1 MMFSKN
7 SLNILEKRYLLKDKN
22 GQIIETVEGLFTRV
36 ARDIASA
43 ETIYNPKVN
52 IDRWAQEFYDM
63 MINLDFLPNSPT
75 LMNAGTD
82 IGQLSACFV
91 LPVGD
96 SIEDIFDAVKY
107 AAIIH
112 KTGGGTGFSFSRLR
126 PRNDLVKSTAGVSSG
141 PVSFMEVFDA
151 ATNAIKQGGKRRGAN
166 MGILNV
172 HHPDIIEFIT
182 CKNKLNY
189 LTNFNISVAL
199 TDKFM
204 NAVELNEDY
213 DLINPRT
220 NEVIRKESALK
231 VFSLIVESAWR
242 TGEPGIIFIDEIN
255 RYNPTI
261 ELGLIESTNPCGEQP
276 LLPYESCNLGS
287 INLNNI
293 LSLKN
298 GKYAID
304 FEKLQKITFSAVRF
318 LDNVI
323 DRNKYPLKQ
332 IEKISKENR
341 KIGLGVMGF
350 ADLLYKLE
358 TPYNSEEAVDI
369 AEQLMKSI
377 SQYADEASISLA
389 EERGAFA
396 NWNKSI
402 YVKENKKF
410 RNATRTTIAP
420 TGTISL
426 IADASSG
433 IEPIFAIAYSRKAMD
448 NYILEYF
455 HPYCREVLSK
465 LPGFSDEILKKIEE
479 TGSLKNIEEIPQ
491 NFQEIFVTAHEIEP
505 TWHVRI
511 QAAFQKYTNN
521 AVSKTINFPNEATR
535 EDVENAYLLAYKL
548 KCKGI
553 TIYRDGSR
561 EGILQTGLS
570 KDKKLDE
577 IDSQEKYNKDEHGE
591 IKTRKPR
598 KRPIVTLGK
607 TIKIETGCGHL
618 YVTIN
623 EDEHGLVEVFATI
636 GKAGGCA
643 SSQIEAI
650 SRLISLSLRS
660 HIDPY
665 AILKQLKGIR
675 CPNPTIKL
683 SENGKTLSCADGI
696 AKAMEIYLNEKET
709 LFSGELITNFA
720 SLSENY
726 KDISDD
732 VLKNE
737 SENEKSENMKIK
749 DIARKKEVAGI
760 CPDCGG
766 VLVQEEGCITC
777 HDCGYS
783 RCG

>member
-1 MMFSKN
+1 MFSKN

-22 GQIIETVEGLFTRV
+22 GQIKETVEGLFTRV

-43 ETIYNPKVN
+43 ETLYNPKVN
-52 IDRWAQEFYDM
+52 IDKWTQEFYDM

-332 IEKISKENR
+332 IETITKENR

-358 TPYNSEEAVDI
+358 TPYNSEKAVDI

-389 EERGAFA
+389 EERGTFA

-402 YVKENKKF
+402 YVKENKRL

-479 TGSLKNIEEIPQ
+479 TGSLKNIEGIPQ
-491 NFQEIFVTAHEIEP
+491 NFQEIFVTAHEIDP
-505 TWHVRI
+505 IWHVRI
-511 QAAFQKYTNN
+511 QAAFQKYTDN

-561 EGILQTGLS
+561 EGILQTGIS
-570 KDKKLDE
+570 KDKNLDE
-577 IDSQEKYNKDEHGE
+577 IDSQEKDNKDE
-591 IKTRKPR
+591 
-598 KRPIVTLGK
+598 
-607 TIKIETGCGHL
+607 
-618 YVTIN
+618 
-623 EDEHGLVEVFATI
+623 
-636 GKAGGCA
+636 
-643 SSQIEAI
+643 Q
-650 SRLISLSLRS
+650 
-660 HIDPY
+660 
-665 AILKQLKGIR
+665 
-675 CPNPTIKL
+675 
-683 SENGKTLSCADGI
+683 
-696 AKAMEIYLNEKET
+696 
-709 LFSGELITNFA
+709 
-720 SLSENY
+720 
-726 KDISDD
+726 
-732 VLKNE
+732 
-737 SENEKSENMKIK
+737 
-749 DIARKKEVAGI
+749 
-760 CPDCGG
+760 
-766 VLVQEEGCITC
+766 
-777 HDCGYS
+777 
-783 RCG
+783 